1 MIWTA
6 VLGAAVVCYLI
17 KLAGYSVPQRWLENG
32 TVQRVTVL
40 LPVALLSAL
49 VGLWTFTSGQA
60 IDIDARVVGLA
71 VAIVLLILRAPF
83 LVVIIAAAAVT
94 ALVRALGWMP

>member
-6 VLGAAVVCYLI
+6 VIGASVVCYLI
-17 KLAGYSVPQRWLENG
+17 KLAGYSVPQSWLEDT
-32 TVQRVTVL
+32 TVQRITAL

-49 VGLWTFTSGQA
+49 VGLWTFTSGQT
-60 IDIDARVVGLA
+60 IEIDARVVGLGAA
-71 VAIVLLILRAPF
+71 VVLLIVRAPF

-94 ALVRALGWMP
+94 AAVRALGWMP